1 LPVPRPYEYRLIL
14 YAVTCLFVG
23 VVALWTLYSIRSAL
37 LVIYISGLLAIGFSP
52 SVQWLERRRFVG
64 TSGLPR
70 WAAILILYSGFL
82 AVMAILL
89 IAVMPPLITQAVALW
104 HELPAYF
111 ERFKQVLAHYRLL
124 DIRWTMNDLLK
135 SIPAPN
141 GAVTA
146 VLGALQSVIG
156 AIGTI
161 VVILVLPYYLLVEAD
176 SLQEGFLKL
185 FSQERR
191 PWVARLTHDATLKVG
206 AWLSGQL
213 LLSAAIGVS
222 ASVGLWL
229 LGVPYFYVLGLIA
242 AAGEFVP
249 IIGPIIAAVPA
260 VLVGWSVSPRTAIF
274 VIIYFSVQQ
283 FIEGN
288 ILVPRI
294 MQRQVGVRAWTV
306 IVALLLGS
314 ELLGVAGAI
323 LAVPTAAIV
332 QVVLQEYLERED
344 TYSVELKG

>member
-1 LPVPRPYEYRLIL
+1 LPDPRPFEHRLIL
-14 YAVTCLFVG
+14 YAVTSFFVG
-23 VVALWTLYSIRSAL
+23 VIALWTLYSIRDAL

-52 SVQWLERRRFVG
+52 SVQWLERQRVIGR
-64 TSGLPR
+64 TGLPR
-70 WAAILILYSGFL
+70 WGAILLLYFGFL
-82 AVMAILL
+82 AVVAIVLMAVL
-89 IAVMPPLITQAVALW
+89 PPLITQAIALW
-104 HELPAYF
+104 HELPGYF
-111 ERFKQVLAHYRLL
+111 DHFRQVLVRYHLF
-124 DIRWTMNDLLK
+124 DIRWTMSDLVK

-146 VLGALQSVIG
+146 VFGALQRLIG

-161 VVILVLPYYLLVEAD
+161 VVILVLPYYLLVEGD
-176 SLQEGFLKL
+176 SLQSGFLKL

-213 LLSAAIGVS
+213 LLSATIGVTT
-222 ASVGLWL
+222 SVGLWL

-249 IIGPIIAAVPA
+249 IIGPIVAAVPA
-260 VLVGWSVSPRTAIF
+260 VLVGFSVSPRTAIF
-274 VIIYFSVQQ
+274 VIIYFSIQQ

-294 MQRQVGVRAWTV
+294 MQRQVGVSAWMV
-306 IVALLLGS
+306 VVALLLGS
-314 ELLGVAGAI
+314 ELLGVVGAI

-344 TYSVELKG
+344 TYSVEIKG